1 MNRNVAMAGVQ
12 PPSKEDVRRTSSF
25 SRMASAWTES
35 RHESTAERLTEP
47 PTLLSWWQPFSAA
60 ACGSHNALQN
70 SEALG
75 PAANIKTIDST
86 VARNTT
92 TLTIK
97 RTQDECHK
105 LAAASWENREC
116 SRNVAQPS
124 TGSPAGFF
132 ARAPR
137 IPQSSRTDRCSTSS
151 STNAVSAGSV
161 VHARLPRRL

>member
-35 RHESTAERLTEP
+35 RHESPAERLTEP

-75 PAANIKTIDST
+75 PAANIKTIDSS

-92 TLTIK
+92 TLTINVSK
-97 RTQDECHK
+97 MSATSVQPRPGRIES
-105 LAAASWENREC
+105 ASE
-116 SRNVAQPS
+116 VLPS
-124 TGSPAGFF
+124 HP
-132 ARAPR
+132 PE
-137 IPQSSRTDRCSTSS
+137 
-151 STNAVSAGSV
+151 V
-161 VHARLPRRL
+161 RRVLS